1 MSIGVGSYVK
11 CVDEDDLGNV
21 LSLGKRYEVI
31 AVHNEYNPPLIS
43 LKGFA
48 SNNMFRLNRFT
59 LITYNE
65 FSKLEVGEQAVTIF
79 PAKSSPSIL
88 EFSKT
93 KGILEVIINRG
104 IYYDK
109 ELGKWDTCVS
119 GEDRDGEVEYING
132 AWYMYNELGG
142 GK

>member
-1 MSIGVGSYVK
+1 MIGAGSFVK
-11 CVDEDDLGNV
+11 CVNEDDLDNV
-21 LSLGKRYEVI
+21 ISLGKRYEVI

-48 SNNMFRLNRFT
+48 SNNMFRLDRF
-59 LITYNE
+59 IPISYKE
-65 FSKLEVGEQAVTIF
+65 FSKLEVGEQAVKIS
-79 PAKSSPSIL
+79 PAKASPSIV
-88 EFSKT
+88 EFSKI
-93 KGILEVIINRG
+93 KGILEVIINHG

-132 AWYMYNELGG
+132 AWYMYTELGG